1 LLLALLSQ
9 RSRSSPAAVRKP
21 LLRLPRLLRLPTLL
35 LRLPLLPLLRLLMP
49 LLRLPLLRLRVPPRL
64 PRLPKPPRLLR
75 PLRRR
80 TDPTGSGMKARAG
93 RNPVCTG
100 FRVSAV

>member
-1 LLLALLSQ
+1 LALLSQ

-21 LLRLPRLLRLPTLL
+21 LLRLLRPLRLP
-35 LRLPLLPLLRLLMP
+35 RP
-49 LLRLPLLRLRVPPRL
+49 LLRLPLLRLLRL
-64 PRLPKPPRLLR
+64 PTPLLRLPLLR
-75 PLRRR
+75 PLQLPMPLLRLLRRR

-100 FRVSAV
+100 FRVFAA

>member
-21 LLRLPRLLRLPTLL
+21 LLRLLRLHRLPTPL
-35 LRLPLLPLLRLLMP
+35 LRLPLLRLLRLLMP
-49 LLRLPLLRLRVPPRL
+49 LLRPRLLRLPALLRPPRLRMPLLRL
-64 PRLPKPPRLLR
+64 
-75 PLRRR
+75 LRRR

-100 FRVSAV
+100 FRVSAA